1 VKTSPVDAAR
11 ELYDL
16 VDQNARNAPPTAPV
30 PAETVTAVAAAGLHA
45 LMVPKDVGGGEAPI
59 VECID
64 TFAEISRADGSTGWC
79 LMANAATIAFFGA
92 WGGDDFARDLFADGV
107 PLAAGQFAPNGTA
120 APERA
125 GYRISGDYNFG
136 SGVNHSDWVGAG
148 VLTTDDPSRLLMAL
162 LPRAEV
168 TMQDGW
174 DVLGLEATASWDYTI
189 RDVWVP
195 DGATFDFFAPVQRR
209 GGRVYE
215 LGVLGLTS
223 AGHAG
228 VAIGVVRRAL
238 DELRHI
244 ATTKARMGASA
255 PLRDKES
262 FLLALAGLESRA
274 RSAACWVRDAFAAAE
289 DTARHTGRAD
299 PTEIALAR
307 QSTVHATQDGAAVV
321 RDAYLLAGTD
331 ALRAGPL
338 QRCFRD
344 MHAATQHFFAGEFA
358 SLEAGRA
365 LLREAV
371 ADQPTSD

>member
-1 VKTSPVDAAR
+1 
-11 ELYDL
+11 
-16 VDQNARNAPPTAPV
+16 
-30 PAETVTAVAAAGLHA
+30 
-45 LMVPKDVGGGEAPI
+45 
-59 VECID
+59 
-64 TFAEISRADGSTGWC
+64 
-79 LMANAATIAFFGA
+79 MANAATIAFFGA
-92 WGGDDFARDLFADGV
+92 WGGDDFAHDLFADGV
-107 PLAAGQFAPNGTA
+107 PLAAGQFAPNGMA
-120 APERA
+120 EPEGD
-125 GYRISGDYNFG
+125 GYRITGDYNFG
-136 SGVNHSDWVGAG
+136 SGVNHSDWIGAG

-162 LPRAEV
+162 LPRSAV

-189 RDVWVP
+189 REIWVP

-244 ATTKARMGASA
+244 ATTKSRMGASA
-255 PLRDKES
+255 PLKDKES
-262 FLLALAGLESRA
+262 FILALSSLESRA
-274 RSAACWVRDAFAAAE
+274 RSAACWVRDTFATAE
-289 DTARHTGRAD
+289 DTALRTGRAD
-299 PTEIALAR
+299 PTEVALAR

-344 MHAATQHFFAGEFA
+344 MHAASQHFFAGEFA

-365 LLREAV
+365 LLREPRT
-371 ADQPTSD
+371 DEPSPD